1 MATKKR
7 GHGEGSIFQR
17 ANGRWTAAITVGT
30 NGDGKRIRKWVSG
43 KTKKEVTDELTKLQ
57 GQKLNGTLVDSGRMT
72 VGDLIDK
79 WLETSSRP
87 NTEPNTH
94 ARYDSIARLHVKPA
108 IGSVK
113 LSKLNPLH
121 VQTML
126 STMETE
132 SVGERTRGH
141 VYAVLRRALNV
152 GVRWGL
158 VVRNVCDAVDPPK
171 QTRAKIMTL
180 TEDQVSKL
188 LAATDG
194 TRWNALFVL
203 ALATALRQGELFASK
218 WEDIDLDAGV
228 LSVRHSLEEL
238 KGKHRVKEPK
248 SKSGRRQV
256 TIPAGAI
263 AALRAHK
270 LIQES
275 ECLGASG
282 LVFCATEGG
291 FIRKS
296 NFERRVW
303 NKFREKAG
311 IPATITFHDL
321 RHTSATIL
329 LAAGVHPKI
338 VQERLG
344 HSSIQLTMDTYSHV
358 LPTMQQDAATKL
370 NHIGQK
376 PEQPNNQ

>member
-1 MATKKR
+1 MAAKKR

-17 ANGRWTAAITVGT
+17 GNGRWTAAITVGT
-30 NGDGKRIRKWVSG
+30 NADGKRIRKWVSG

-72 VGDLIDK
+72 VGELIDK

-94 ARYDSIARLHVKPA
+94 ARYEGIARLHVKPA
-108 IGSVK
+108 VGSIK
-113 LSKLNPLH
+113 LSKFNPMH

-126 STMETE
+126 STMEAAN
-132 SVGERTRGH
+132 VGERTRGH

-152 GVRWGL
+152 GLRWGL

-171 QTRAKIMTL
+171 QKRAEIVTL
-180 TEDQVSKL
+180 LEDQVLSL
-188 LAATDG
+188 ISAAEG
-194 TRWNALFVL
+194 TRWHALFVV
-203 ALATALRQGELFASK
+203 ALATGLRQGELFALK
-218 WEDIDLDAGV
+218 WIDIDLENGV

-238 KGKHRVKEPK
+238 KGKLRLKEPK

-256 TIPAGAI
+256 TLPAGAI
-263 AALRAHK
+263 AALRSHK
-270 LIQES
+270 AIQAAEGLES
-275 ECLGASG
+275 SE
-282 LVFCATEGG
+282 LVFCAAEGG
-291 FIRKS
+291 FLRKS

-303 NKFREKAG
+303 NKFRDKAK
-311 IPATITFHDL
+311 IPDTITFHDL

-329 LAAGVHPKI
+329 LGAGVHPKI

-344 HSSIQLTMDTYSHV
+344 HSSIQLTMDTYSHI

-370 NHIGQK
+370 DHIGRVNESPK
-376 PEQPNNQ
+376 P